1 MQYLMQFG
9 ILVGSYGT
17 PPWSINTLTRYFWN
31 CIHLSGF
38 LLLKYGTVT
47 LYMGDT
53 TFPGT
58 MQHLEV
64 YTRCFP
70 LVFNFGQSN
79 RIGGSVINKRFKD
92 IGSGNFMFEFID
104 FQFSIHTIQVILFD
118 NISLIFQHFMGVIL
132 LYPMMKRGNRYKMK
146 ISRLAFVFNCFLIQF
161 ILIQNFEL

>member
-1 MQYLMQFG
+1 MICWFWYDLPQKWYV
-9 ILVGSYGT
+9 ILKQQNSLYVVSHVVWYPCWVLWY

-31 CIHLSGF
+31 WIHLSGF

-47 LYMGDT
+47 LYVGDT

-58 MQHLEV
+58 MYHLKV

-104 FQFSIHTIQVILFD
+104 LQF
-118 NISLIFQHFMGVIL
+118 
-132 LYPMMKRGNRYKMK
+132 R
-146 ISRLAFVFNCFLIQF
+146 
-161 ILIQNFEL
+161 